1 MKKMKKILALLLASV
16 MILSLAGC
24 SSKSTPTQGSTD
36 VKSSEEDTAAPTDA
50 ANTQDTTEL
59 VTGTNQGAAPDN
71 DLVIAVET
79 SISSLDPHNL
89 SDTLSISASRAVY
102 ENLVMFDSEMNI
114 IGQLAENYEI
124 SQDSL
129 TYTFHLRK
137 GVKFHDGTDF
147 NSAAVKA
154 NFDRIMNK
162 DNNLRTR
169 SRFVVTS
176 GDTEKNRI
184 ESIETPDD
192 STVIFKLAEPYS
204 PFINKLT
211 LVGIISPAAIEKYGN
226 EGLITNPVGTGP
238 YIFKEWVEG
247 DHMTATANP
256 DYWGTKPGVNSVT
269 IKEVPEAGSRTA
281 MLQTGEADFI
291 YPMPSDQISAVGTS
305 GDITVNATTST
316 IMRYVTLNTNLK
328 ELNDVRVRQA
338 MNYAIDRN
346 AYVQLMYAGYGAPA
360 TSVMAPSISYYSEQ
374 PAYDYNLEKAKSL
387 LAEAGYPDGF
397 KLTLWGD
404 NSTQEVKGMTFIKQQ
419 LEQIGIEVEVVPME
433 PATVSDK
440 IYVPLEK
447 AEINM
452 WYVNWS
458 PSSCDAD
465 GAMRALFYSSMC
477 PPTSAN
483 TAYYNN
489 TEVDDLLDQG
499 IASADPQ
506 VLTQVYAKAQ
516 SIIWSDAPWLFLGN
530 DQNIFANK
538 AYLSGVS
545 VAPDGAINFAAA
557 TLAQ

>member
-1 MKKMKKILALLLASV
+1 MKNYKKVMALLLAV
-16 MILSLAGC
+16 TMILSLAGC
-24 SSKSTPTQGSTD
+24 SSNSTSTQGSTD
-36 VKSSEEDTAAPTDA
+36 VKNTDEG
-50 ANTQDTTEL
+50 TKTTEEATQETGEV
-59 VTGTNQGAAPDN
+59 VTGSTQGVSADN
-71 DLVIAVET
+71 DLVIAVEN

-89 SDTLSISASRAVY
+89 SDTMSISASRAIY
-102 ENLVMFDSEMNI
+102 ENLVMFDADMKI
-114 IGQLAENYEI
+114 VGQLAENYEI
-124 SQDSL
+124 SEDSL

-147 NSAAVKA
+147 NAAAVKA

-169 SRFVVTS
+169 SRFVVTEGEVETS
-176 GDTEKNRI
+176 RI
-184 ESIETPDD
+184 DSIETPDD
-192 STVIFKLAEPYS
+192 YTVVFKLAAPYS

-238 YIFKEWVEG
+238 YVFKEWVEG
-247 DHMTATANP
+247 DHMTATTNP
-256 DYWGTKPGVNSVT
+256 NYWGTKPSVDSIT

-291 YPMPSDQISAVGTS
+291 YPMPSDQISAAETT

-328 ELNDVRVRQA
+328 ELSDVRVRQA

-374 PAYDYNLEKAKSL
+374 PAYNYDLDKAKSL

-404 NSTQEVKGMTFIKQQ
+404 NTTQEVKGMTFVKQQ

-433 PATVSDK
+433 PATISDK
-440 IYVPLEK
+440 IYVPLED

-489 TEVDDLLDQG
+489 PEVDDLLDQG

-506 VLTQVYAKAQ
+506 VLTTVYSKAQ
-516 SIIWSDAPWLFLGN
+516 TILWNDAPWLFLGN
-530 DQNIFANK
+530 DKNIFANK
-538 AYLSGVS
+538 TYLTGVS
-545 VAPDGAINFAAA
+545 VAPDGAINFANAA
-557 TLAQ
+557 LAQ

>member
-1 MKKMKKILALLLASV
+1 MKNYKKILALLLTAV
-16 MILSLAGC
+16 MVISLAGC
-24 SSKSTPTQGSTD
+24 KSKSTSTQGNND
-36 VKSSEEDTAAPTDA
+36 VKTANQGAGTTKEADTAQETG
-50 ANTQDTTEL
+50 EL
-59 VTGTNQGAAPDN
+59 VTGTTQGVSADN

-89 SDTLSISASRAVY
+89 SDTLSISATRAMY
-102 ENLVMFDSEMNI
+102 ENLVMFDENMKI
-114 IGQLAENYEI
+114 VGQLAESYEI
-124 SQDSL
+124 SDDSL

-147 NSAAVKA
+147 NAAAVKA
-154 NFDRIMNK
+154 NFDRFMNK
-162 DNNLRTR
+162 DNNLRIR
-169 SRFVVTS
+169 GRFILTE
-176 GDTEKNRI
+176 GDVETDRI
-184 ESIETPDD
+184 KSIETPDD
-192 STVIFKLAEPYS
+192 NTVVFQLSAPYS

-211 LVGIISPAAIEKYGN
+211 LVPMISPAAIEKYGN
-226 EGLITNPVGTGP
+226 DGLITNPVGTGP

-247 DHMTATANP
+247 DHMTATKNP
-256 DYWGTKPGVNSVT
+256 DYWGTKPGVDSVT
-269 IKEVPEAGSRTA
+269 MKEVPEAGSRTA

-291 YPMPSDQISAVGTS
+291 YPMPSDQISAVKTT

-328 ELNDVRVRQA
+328 ELSDVKVRQA

-374 PAYDYNLEKAKSL
+374 PAYEYNLDKAKSL

-440 IYVPLEK
+440 IYVPLEEAK
-447 AEINM
+447 INM

-465 GAMRALFYSSMC
+465 GAMRALFYSKMC

-489 TEVDDLLDQG
+489 TEVDKLLDQG
-499 IASADPQ
+499 ISSADPSE
-506 VLTQVYAKAQ
+506 LTKIYAEAQ
-516 SIIWSDAPWLFLGN
+516 STIWKDAPWLFLGN

-538 AYLSGVS
+538 TYLTGVS
-545 VAPDGAINFAAA
+545 VAPDGAINFANA
-557 TLAQ
+557 TLTQ

>member
-1 MKKMKKILALLLASV
+1 MKNMKKILALFLAFTMV
-16 MILSLAGC
+16 LALAGC
-24 SSKSTPTQGSTD
+24 SKSTSTQGSSE
-36 VKSSEEDTAAPTDA
+36 VKTTGEGSTATKEA
-50 ANTQDTTEL
+50 AGTQDTTEL
-59 VTGTNQGAAPDN
+59 VSGTKQGVAPDN

-89 SDTLSISASRAVY
+89 SDTLSISATRAMY
-102 ENLVMFDSEMNI
+102 ENLVMFDSDMKI
-114 IGQLAENYEI
+114 VGQLAENYEI
-124 SQDSL
+124 SEDSL

-137 GVKFHDGTDF
+137 GIKFQDGTDF
-147 NSAAVKA
+147 NAAAVKA
-154 NFDRIMNK
+154 NFDRILNK
-162 DNNLRTR
+162 DNNLMIRG
-169 SRFVVTS
+169 RFVVKN
-176 GDTEKNRI
+176 GDQETQRI

-192 STVIFKLAEPYS
+192 NTVVFKLAAPYS

-211 LVGIISPAAIEKYGN
+211 LVAMISPAAIEKYGN

-238 YIFKEWVEG
+238 YVFKEWVEG
-247 DHMTATANP
+247 DHMSATVNP
-256 DYWGTKPGVNSVT
+256 NYWGTKPGVDSVT

-291 YPMPSDQISAVGTS
+291 YPMPSDQISAAEGT

-328 ELNDVRVRQA
+328 ELKDVRVRQA

-374 PAYDYNLEKAKSL
+374 PAYDYNLDKAKSL

-397 KLTLWGD
+397 NLTLWGD
-404 NSTQEVKGMTFIKQQ
+404 NSTQEVKGMTFVKQQ
-419 LEQIGIEVEVVPME
+419 LEQIGIKVEVVPME

-440 IYVPLEK
+440 IYVPLEDAK
-447 AEINM
+447 INM

-458 PSSCDAD
+458 PSTCDAD

-489 TEVDDLLDQG
+489 AEVDDLLDQG
-499 IASADPQ
+499 IASADPAE
-506 VLTQVYAKAQ
+506 LKPIYAKVQ
-516 SIIWSDAPWLFLGN
+516 TILWNDAPWLFLGN

-538 AYLSGVS
+538 TYLSGVS
-545 VAPDGAINFAAA
+545 VAPDGAINFAGAA
-557 TLAQ
+557 LAH

>member
-1 MKKMKKILALLLASV
+1 MKKMKKILALLLAFV
-16 MILSLAGC
+16 LIFALAGC
-24 SSKSTPTQGSTD
+24 SSNSTSTQGTGDVQNTD
-36 VKSSEEDTAAPTDA
+36 EGTKTAEETGGA
-50 ANTQDTTEL
+50 QDTTEL
-59 VTGTNQGAAPDN
+59 VTGTTQGTAPDN

-89 SDTLSISASRAVY
+89 SDTLSISATRAMY
-102 ENLVMFDSEMNI
+102 ENLVMFDTNMNI
-114 IGQLAENYEI
+114 VGQLAEDYNI
-124 SQDSL
+124 SEDSL
-129 TYTFHLRK
+129 TYTFYLRK
-137 GVKFHDGTDF
+137 DIKFQDGTDF

-154 NFDRIMNK
+154 NFDRILNK
-162 DNNLRTR
+162 DNNLLSRG
-169 SRFVVTS
+169 RFVVTN
-176 GDTEKNRI
+176 GDKETNRI
-184 ESIETPDD
+184 ASIETPDD
-192 STVIFKLAEPYS
+192 YTVVFKLTAPYS

-211 LVGIISPAAIEKYGN
+211 LVAMISPAAIEKYGN

-238 YIFKEWVEG
+238 YVFKEWVEG

-256 DYWGTKPGVNSVT
+256 DYWGTKPGVDSVT

-291 YPMPSDQISAVGTS
+291 YPMPSDQISAVEGT

-328 ELNDVRVRQA
+328 ELSDVKVRQA
-338 MNYAIDRN
+338 MNYAVDRN

-374 PAYDYNLEKAKSL
+374 PSYDYNLEKAKSL

-404 NSTQEVKGMTFIKQQ
+404 NSTQEVKGMTFVKQQ

-440 IYVPLEK
+440 IYVPLED

-465 GAMRALFYSSMC
+465 GAMRALFYSTMC

-489 TEVDDLLDQG
+489 PEVDDLLDQG
-499 IASADPQ
+499 IASADPE
-506 VLTQVYAKAQ
+506 VLTPIYAKVQ
-516 SIIWSDAPWLFLGN
+516 SILWNDAPWLFLGN

-538 AYLSGVS
+538 TYLSGVS
-545 VAPDGAINFAAA
+545 VAPDGAVNFAEA
-557 TLAQ
+557 TLAH

>member
-1 MKKMKKILALLLASV
+1 MKINKKILTLLLTGTM
-16 MILSLAGC
+16 MISLAGC
-24 SSKSTPTQGSTD
+24 SSNKTTTEVGTDDSQPTETVTEEVTETVTEETGEVVTGSTD
-36 VKSSEEDTAAPTDA
+36 AVSA
-50 ANTQDTTEL
+50 
-59 VTGTNQGAAPDN
+59 DN

-79 SISSLDPHNL
+79 SISSLDPQNL
-89 SDTLSISASRAVY
+89 SDTLSISAVRAMY
-102 ENLVMFDSEMNI
+102 ENLVMFDDDMNVV
-114 IGQLAENYEI
+114 GQLAESYEI
-124 SQDSL
+124 SDDSL

-147 NSAAVKA
+147 NAAAVKA
-154 NFDRIMNK
+154 NIDRILVE
-162 DNNLRTR
+162 DNNLGIRR
-169 SRFVVTS
+169 YFVVTK
-176 GDTEKNRI
+176 DDVQTKRV

-192 STVIFKLAEPYS
+192 YTVIFKLTTPYS

-211 LVGIISPAAIEKYGN
+211 LVCMISPAAIEKYGN

-238 YIFKEWVEG
+238 YVFKEWVEG
-247 DHMTATANP
+247 DHMTATKNVN
-256 DYWGTKPGVNSVT
+256 YWGTAPGVDSLT

-291 YPMPSDQISAVGTS
+291 YPMPSDQISAVENT

-316 IMRYVTLNTNLK
+316 IMRYVTLNSNVKALS
-328 ELNDVRVRQA
+328 DVKVRQA

-360 TSVMAPSISYYSEQ
+360 TSVMAPAISYYSEQ
-374 PAYDYNLEKAKSL
+374 TPYEYDLEKAKAL
-387 LAEAGYPDGF
+387 LAEAGYADGF
-397 KLTLWGD
+397 KLTIWGD

-419 LEQIGIEVEVVPME
+419 LEQVGIEVEVVPME

-440 IYVPLEK
+440 IYVPLEE

-465 GAMRALFYSSMC
+465 GAMRALFYSTMC

-489 TEVDDLLDQG
+489 PELDALLDQG
-499 IASADPQ
+499 IELSDPAE
-506 VLTQVYAKAQ
+506 LTTIYSKAQ
-516 SIIWSDAPWLFLGN
+516 SILWNDAPWLFLGN
-530 DQNIFANK
+530 DKNIFANK
-538 AYLSGVS
+538 TYLSGVT
-545 VAPDGAINFAAA
+545 VAPDGAIAFSNAS
-557 TLAQ
+557 LAQ

>member
-1 MKKMKKILALLLASV
+1 MKKMKKILTMFLASV
-16 MILSLAGC
+16 MIISLVGC
-24 SSKSTPTQGSTD
+24 SSKSTSTQENTQGKTST
-36 VKSSEEDTAAPTDA
+36 VNESEDMSKE
-50 ANTQDTTEL
+50 TQESTEL
-59 VTGTNQGAAPDN
+59 VTGNKTSTAPDN
-71 DLVIAVET
+71 NLVIAVET
-79 SISSLDPHNL
+79 SISSLDPDNL
-89 SDTLSISASRAVY
+89 SDTLSISASRAMY
-102 ENLVMFDSEMNI
+102 ENLVMFDSDMNI
-114 IGQLAENYEI
+114 AGQLAENYEI
-124 SQDSL
+124 SDDSL

-137 GVKFHDGTDF
+137 GVKFQDGTDF
-147 NSAAVKA
+147 NAEAVKA

-162 DNNLRTR
+162 ENNLRIR
-169 SRFVVTS
+169 GRFVITN
-176 GDTEKNRI
+176 GDTETNRI

-192 STVIFKLAEPYS
+192 NTVVFKLSEPYS

-211 LVGIISPAAIEKYGN
+211 LVGMISPAAIEKFGN

-238 YIFKEWVEG
+238 YVFKEWVEG

-256 DYWGTKPGVNSVT
+256 DYWGTKPGVDSVT
-269 IKEVPEAGSRTA
+269 IKEVPEAGARTA

-291 YPMPSDQISAVGTS
+291 YPMPADQIPAVEAD

-338 MNYAIDRN
+338 MNHAIDRN

-374 PAYDYNLEKAKSL
+374 PSYEYNLDKAKSL

-404 NSTQEVKGMTFIKQQ
+404 NSTQEVKGMTFVKQQ

-440 IYVPLEK
+440 IYVPLEDAK
-447 AEINM
+447 INM

-458 PSSCDAD
+458 PSTCDAD

-477 PPTSAN
+477 PPASAN
-483 TAYYNN
+483 TAYYNKP
-489 TEVDDLLDQG
+489 ELDDLLDQG
-499 IASADPQ
+499 ISSADPA
-506 VLTQVYAKAQ
+506 VLSPIYVKAQ
-516 SIIWSDAPWLFLGN
+516 SILWNDAPWLFLGN

-538 AYLSGVS
+538 IYLSGVS
-545 VAPDGAINFAAA
+545 VAPDGAINFGSAV
-557 TLAQ
+557 LAQ